1 MTKSSLAQEQIIVGV
16 DTHKDV
22 HVAVAIDDH
31 GRLLGQCQV
40 ATTQRGCRTLHEWA
54 LGLAPQVRYGVEGT
68 GSYGAGLARLLAAEG
83 VSVTEIRGP
92 NRKLH
97 RDRGKSDTIDAEAA
111 ARAVL
116 AGTSR
121 VVPKAG
127 NDWVEQL
134 RMLRLARRSAVQVR
148 TQAINQMHAVVVGAP
163 PELHDAL
170 VQLSRVELI
179 RCACRFRIG
188 RLDTTASTTRWTLRL
203 LALRHEALTA
213 EINAIDQVIVPL
225 LAHHAPTLLELRGVG
240 PEVAGALLV
249 VAGDNPQRLRSE
261 ASFAALCGVTP
272 LPASSGKTTR
282 HRLNRGGD
290 RRGNTALW
298 RIAMTR
304 LNCDPRTRDYV
315 QRRTTEGLSNHL
327 RGGPD
332 RGGGWRPCGA
342 GSPDPP
348 IAGGERSRDR
358 PPPVPRAVFRSPSS
372 LRRRGGRRRS
382 RWRHRRSAASR
393 WRPRVGRPWQCRAR
407 WTGGRVRAAGRHTPT

>member
-1 MTKSSLAQEQIIVGV
+1 MTKSSVAKEQIIVGV

-22 HVAVAIDDH
+22 HVAVAIDSH

-54 LGLAPQVRYGVEGT
+54 LGLAPQVRCGVEGT
-68 GSYGAGLARLLAAEG
+68 DSYGAGLARFLAAEG
-83 VSVTEIRGP
+83 ASVTEIRGP
-92 NRKLH
+92 NRKLR

-134 RMLRLARRSAVQVR
+134 RMLRLARRSAVQAR

-179 RCACRFRIG
+179 RCARRFRIG

-213 EINAIDQVIVPL
+213 EINAIDQEILPL
-225 LAHHAPTLLELRGVG
+225 LA
-240 PEVAGALLV
+240 
-249 VAGDNPQRLRSE
+249 
-261 ASFAALCGVTP
+261 
-272 LPASSGKTTR
+272 
-282 HRLNRGGD
+282 NR
-290 RRGNTALW
+290 R
-298 RIAMTR
+298 
-304 LNCDPRTRDYV
+304 
-315 QRRTTEGLSNHL
+315 E
-327 RGGPD
+327 
-332 RGGGWRPCGA
+332 
-342 GSPDPP
+342 
-348 IAGGERSRDR
+348 
-358 PPPVPRAVFRSPSS
+358 
-372 LRRRGGRRRS
+372 
-382 RWRHRRSAASR
+382 
-393 WRPRVGRPWQCRAR
+393 
-407 WTGGRVRAAGRHTPT
+407 GRVRSKPDPEALTVFDWSSLFQDDAITYAGERLELKDVPAFSVYPVSPAEKASIPTTVWDVTQVTRRWPPAHKAQYPVCRLA

>member
-16 DTHKDV
+16 DTHKDI

-31 GRLLGQCQV
+31 GQLLGQCQV

-54 LGLAPQVRYGVEGT
+54 LGLAPQARYGVEGT
-68 GSYGAGLARLLAAEG
+68 GSCGAGLARFLAAEG
-83 VSVTEIRGP
+83 ASVTEIRGP
-92 NRKLH
+92 NRKLR
-97 RDRGKSDTIDAEAA
+97 RDQGKSDIIDAEAA

-116 AGTSR
+116 AGTSK

-134 RMLRLARRSAVQVR
+134 RMLRLARRSAVQAR
-148 TQAINQMHAVVVGAP
+148 TQAINQMHAVVVGASP
-163 PELHDAL
+163 GLHDAL

-179 RCACRFRIG
+179 RCARRFRIG

-225 LAHHAPTLLELRGVG
+225 LANHATTLLELRGVG

-315 QRRTTEGLSNHL
+315 QRRTTEGLSKREIL
-327 RGGPD
+327 RCLK
-332 RGGGWRPCGA
+332 RY
-342 GSPDPP
+342 
-348 IAGGERSRDR
+348 IAREVFRAL
-358 PPPVPRAVFRSPSS
+358 PRAALDNP
-372 LRRRGGRRRS
+372 
-382 RWRHRRSAASR
+382 
-393 WRPRVGRPWQCRAR
+393 
-407 WTGGRVRAAGRHTPT
+407 